1 MLSLLI
7 LGIVAFAAIPQQDD
21 DDKDKKNAPKVQPKA
36 QPKALTVEDESIPD
50 SLVHSRWKIQ
60 KTAPVLTADLD
71 SSALDLRMPENVKQ
85 QVEYNDSLNLYV
97 IGSKMGDSYLNAPI
111 VMTPEEYM
119 RWSERKA
126 RQQFFRVKDAENAKS
141 QGKDKFDFS
150 DMHFDLGP
158 AEKIFGP
165 GGVRVKTQGTAEL
178 KIGATLK
185 DIDNP
190 SLPIRNRK
198 TTSFD
203 FDEKVNLSVNGKVG
217 DKVNMNLNYNTDATF
232 DFDTKNLKLKYD
244 GKEDEIIKLVEAGN
258 VSFPSNNS
266 LVHGASA
273 LFGVRTDLQFGKLKL
288 QTVISQKKSTSKS
301 VSSKGGTQTTPF
313 EIDVADYE
321 ENRHFFLS
329 HFFRLIY
336 DKAMST
342 LPNLTTGV
350 KINRVEV
357 WITNKS
363 GTTSNS
369 RNIVAFGELGE
380 NTYLTN
386 PVWNTTGM
394 PVPSNQA
401 NDIYSSLVQR
411 IDSASRTID
420 QVTVRL
426 ESMSGITGGVD
437 YEKLSSARL
446 LSSSEYTVNTALGY
460 ISLKSGLQTDQVL
473 AVAYEYTYGGQT
485 YQVGEF
491 STDMTQTDKCLFVKA
506 LKNTS
511 NTPSQPNWR
520 LMMKNVYYLASTV
533 EKEKFRLDI
542 KYQSDTTGT
551 YLSYLPEES
560 LKSTTLLKVMGLDR
574 LDANMKPHSNGQFDF
589 VQGYTINN
597 GRVFLPA
604 AEPFGEYLR
613 NYLSQ
618 KGVANLADT
627 YCFDQLYDSTKTV
640 AKQNAEKDKFIM
652 TGQYKGTAANVIS
665 LGAYNV
671 PQGSVKVVAGGVELQ
686 EGSDYSVDYS
696 LGEVTILNQSIIDA
710 GTNVSV
716 SLEDNTSYGMQRKTM
731 LGLNWQYDFTKNFS
745 LGGTL
750 MHLNEQALT
759 TKVTM
764 GDEPLNNTIW
774 GLNINWKQES
784 QWLTNMLNRLPLIH
798 VTQPSQITFTGEFAQ
813 LIAGNASG
821 TQDNASYIDDFE
833 NTKDLRDVSDPKEW
847 VLSSVPTMFANH
859 NDKTTVSSG
868 YGRALLAWYTVDPIF
883 TRRSSSLTPAHIK
896 NDLDQL
902 SNHYVREVYVKEL
915 YPNRDQSTYNGA
927 VSTLPVLNLAYY
939 PQERG
944 PYNLTLDYNSDG
956 TLRNP
961 AQRWGGMMRK
971 LETYRIC
978 RVLAA
983 RSLHLYPSGRYCQQ
997 T

>member
-1 MLSLLI
+1 
-7 LGIVAFAAIPQQDD
+7 
-21 DDKDKKNAPKVQPKA
+21 
-36 QPKALTVEDESIPD
+36 
-50 SLVHSRWKIQ
+50 
-60 KTAPVLTADLD
+60 
-71 SSALDLRMPENVKQ
+71 MPENVKQ

-165 GGVRVKTQGTAEL
+165 CGVRVKTQGTAEL

-533 EKEKFRLDI
+533 
-542 KYQSDTTGT
+542 
-551 YLSYLPEES
+551 
-560 LKSTTLLKVMGLDR
+560 
-574 LDANMKPHSNGQFDF
+574 
-589 VQGYTINN
+589 
-597 GRVFLPA
+597 
-604 AEPFGEYLR
+604 
-613 NYLSQ
+613 
-618 KGVANLADT
+618 
-627 YCFDQLYDSTKTV
+627 
-640 AKQNAEKDKFIM
+640 
-652 TGQYKGTAANVIS
+652 
-665 LGAYNV
+665 
-671 PQGSVKVVAGGVELQ
+671 
-686 EGSDYSVDYS
+686 
-696 LGEVTILNQSIIDA
+696 
-710 GTNVSV
+710 
-716 SLEDNTSYGMQRKTM
+716 
-731 LGLNWQYDFTKNFS
+731 
-745 LGGTL
+745 
-750 MHLNEQALT
+750 
-759 TKVTM
+759 
-764 GDEPLNNTIW
+764 
-774 GLNINWKQES
+774 
-784 QWLTNMLNRLPLIH
+784 
-798 VTQPSQITFTGEFAQ
+798 
-813 LIAGNASG
+813 
-821 TQDNASYIDDFE
+821 
-833 NTKDLRDVSDPKEW
+833 
-847 VLSSVPTMFANH
+847 
-859 NDKTTVSSG
+859 
-868 YGRALLAWYTVDPIF
+868 
-883 TRRSSSLTPAHIK
+883 
-896 NDLDQL
+896 
-902 SNHYVREVYVKEL
+902 
-915 YPNRDQSTYNGA
+915 
-927 VSTLPVLNLAYY
+927 
-939 PQERG
+939 
-944 PYNLTLDYNSDG
+944 
-956 TLRNP
+956 
-961 AQRWGGMMRK
+961 
-971 LETYRIC
+971 
-978 RVLAA
+978 
-983 RSLHLYPSGRYCQQ
+983 
-997 T
+997 